1 MTKDMVFVEQVWH
14 PGTAIVPLGQ
24 FPSTRRWDVRDVTSN
39 KLIPF
44 LDNNNI
50 ILSAVI
56 YILAL

>member
-14 PGTAIVPLGQ
+14 PGTAIPLGR
-24 FPSTRRWDVRDVTSN
+24 FPSILRWDVRDVTSN
-39 KLIPF
+39 KLIPL